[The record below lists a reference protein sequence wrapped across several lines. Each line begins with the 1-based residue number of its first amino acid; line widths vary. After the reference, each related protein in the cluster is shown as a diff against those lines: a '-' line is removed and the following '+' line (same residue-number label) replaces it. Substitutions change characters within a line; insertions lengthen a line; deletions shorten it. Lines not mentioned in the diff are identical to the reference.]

1 MQYYGPDYE
10 LDVRPSNMDNA
21 NTAEY
26 LEKIKNQVID
36 NIRRTMHKPSVQ
48 MTDIPSDIHGMDD
61 EADAI
66 MNDEDEEMNTD
77 TRHSARQ
84 WDLQTEKDGELS
96 DSEDENAKRQNGVK
110 KTRSSRRN
118 IMNYQN
124 LHAVPDDDEIISNLG
139 VSVEAQS
146 GANGESKSSVASPTP
161 TSSHPSPPTANAV
174 DGDVDMVDRNA
185 SPVLQ
190 ASAAE
195 GPQAVTPPES
205 PQSVQRAPANE
216 DVAEDIAAEEQTT
229 VIEDREAE
237 SATAE
242 QSAEPAAAS
251 EA

>member
-48 MTDIPSDIHGMDD
+48 MTDIPSDPHGMDD

-96 DSEDENAKRQNGVK
+96 ESEDEDAKRQNGVK
-110 KTRSSRRN
+110 KSRSSRRN

-124 LHAVPDDDEIISNLG
+124 PHAVPDDDEVISNVG
-139 VSVEAQS
+139 ASVEAQS

-161 TSSHPSPPTANAV
+161 MSSHPSPPTANAV
-174 DGDVDMVDRNA
+174 DGDVDMVDSNA
-185 SPVLQ
+185 SPAPQ
-190 ASAAE
+190 TSAAE
-195 GPQAVTPPES
+195 GHKQ
-205 PQSVQRAPANE
+205 
-216 DVAEDIAAEEQTT
+216 
-229 VIEDREAE
+229 
-237 SATAE
+237 
-242 QSAEPAAAS
+242 
-251 EA
+251 